1 MAHFF
6 NNFPS
11 VEYDMGR
18 VNVPLTI
25 QNPLVRFKLQDIL
38 KGRSAL
44 YYEHIVE
51 EDQSA
56 QFIANR
62 YYGDVTLDWVIFL
75 VNDIFDYEYEWP
87 MNYQKFT
94 AYVKSKYGSIESALN
109 TTHHYEWIYQPREVL
124 FDGTI
129 IPEDVIIVDKTT
141 FDSLGL
147 NERREVS
154 NYVYEENE
162 NEKKRNVKIL
172 QRQFL
177 DQFLE
182 EAESIFE

>member
-25 QNPLVRFKLQDIL
+25 QNPLLRFKLQDIL

-87 MNYQKFT
+87 MNYQKFNQI
-94 AYVKSKYGSIESALN
+94 A
-109 TTHHYEWIYQPREVL
+109 
-124 FDGTI
+124 
-129 IPEDVIIVDKTT
+129 
-141 FDSLGL
+141 
-147 NERREVS
+147 RRTS
-154 NYVYEENE
+154 RI
-162 NEKKRNVKIL
+162 KKNKKNKLIRMLSQKRPL
-172 QRQFL
+172 L
-177 DQFLE
+177 K
-182 EAESIFE
+182 